1 MRNQTKGK
9 KKDLDYLNNFI
20 SDCIINNII
29 SLDEMISSAKQQISE
44 INQKIIEVENLKKT
58 RCKLLTVISVLD
70 KNKLIN
76 QDFDKILPLFNISN
90 HYLCQ
95 KILNN
100 VKQNVIN
107 IASLS
112 IDNIDKQDI
121 ISCIKELSEGKVIDI
136 NEQHIYA
143 GENFDNFLKFV
154 LREV

>member
-20 SDCIINNII
+20 SDCIINNVV
-29 SLDEMISSAKQQISE
+29 SLEDMISAAKQQISE
-44 INQKIIEVENLKKT
+44 IDQKIIEVENLKKT
-58 RCKLLTVISVLD
+58 RCKLLTVVSVLD

-76 QDFDKILPLFNISN
+76 QDFSKILPLFNINN

-95 KILNN
+95 KILYDI
-100 VKQNVIN
+100 KQKPIN

-121 ISCIKELSEGKVIDI
+121 ISCIKELSEGKVIYI
-136 NEQHIYA
+136 NDQHIYA

-154 LREV
+154 LREA